1 MIWLSLDIESLMR
14 LAFLVDRAWPRTS
27 AFYCFHCARYAV
39 NRARPIIAINF
50 TLDLLKR
57 LCSRLLYRIAYD
69 EKKNEGKKNSVIQF
83 CPILWNKR
91 GRIKIMKFNSIRKLK
106 RKIERLK
113 ERKIGRKLREEEWII
128 KLIDVSS
135 WKKKKKKGELSAS
148 IELQTRILMIS
159 LGIISGTRQ
168 KVTISPGRRDNRN
181 RYARKRK

>member
-57 LCSRLLYRIAYD
+57 LCSRLLYRIAHD
-69 EKKNEGKKNSVIQF
+69 EKKNEGKKNSIIQF
-83 CPILWNKR
+83 YPILWNKR

-135 WKKKKKKGELSAS
+135 WKKKKKKENFQHPSS
-148 IELQTRILMIS
+148 C
-159 LGIISGTRQ
+159 
-168 KVTISPGRRDNRN
+168 
-181 RYARKRK
+181 KREFSWFHLE